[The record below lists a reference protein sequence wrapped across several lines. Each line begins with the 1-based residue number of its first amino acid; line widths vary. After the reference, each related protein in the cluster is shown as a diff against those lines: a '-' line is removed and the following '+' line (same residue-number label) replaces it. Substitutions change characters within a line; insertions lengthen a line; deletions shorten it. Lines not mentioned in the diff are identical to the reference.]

1 MIGANGLLPND
12 RTHQIKAFG
21 FYDITPELAVGG
33 NLLLASGRPR
43 SCFGTDPLHRGG
55 DYSSAAHYCFGD
67 IAENNVL
74 SERGSLGRMAW
85 EKTVDMNLVYKPKFL
100 QGLSLRADIYNVFNS
115 QTVSKVDETYNS
127 DSARVATYEMPI
139 YFSAPRS
146 MKFSA
151 EYNYKFK

>member
-1 MIGANGLLPND
+1 
-12 RTHQIKAFG
+12 
-21 FYDITPELAVGG
+21 
-33 NLLLASGRPR
+33 
-43 SCFGTDPLHRGG
+43 
-55 DYSSAAHYCFGD
+55 
-67 IAENNVL
+67 
-74 SERGSLGRMAW
+74 
-85 EKTVDMNLVYKPKFL
+85 
-100 QGLSLRADIYNVFNS
+100 VFNS